1 LWRDTTVF
9 YRQYEWFALIGAPI
23 DVAAIIAVH
32 TCISGSRS
40 EAAFSLAV
48 TGAAVLT

>member
-23 DVAAIIAVH
+23 DVAAIIAVR
-32 TCISGSRS
+32 TCIAGWRS
-40 EAAFSLAV
+40 EAAVSLAV